1 MTIMIQLVNLMH
13 PLVQV
18 KMFMIFQNEEE
29 LITEDSIVWV
39 KTNKSIWEVRVIKI
53 PFGDLP
59 EDSDYL
65 N

>member
-18 KMFMIFQNEEE
+18 TMFMIFQNEEE

>member
-1 MTIMIQLVNLMH
+1 MIQLVNLMH

-18 KMFMIFQNEEE
+18 TMFMIFQNEEE